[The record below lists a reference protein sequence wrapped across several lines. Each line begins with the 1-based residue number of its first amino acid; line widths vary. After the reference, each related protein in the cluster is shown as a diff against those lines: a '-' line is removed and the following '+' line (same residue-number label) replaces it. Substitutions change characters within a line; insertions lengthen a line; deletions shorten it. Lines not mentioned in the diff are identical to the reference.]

1 MSDRFGAAQLQMQG
15 PSKASIGHGYSLEEP
30 GSARKQIAT
39 HSHLTLV
46 DWPGDIF
53 PTHRATSRLP
63 IRRVC
68 AELVD
73 SEAKSGKI
81 WWMGSIALELWPGV
95 GRQAGRLQLHR
106 IARGT

>member
-15 PSKASIGHGYSLEEP
+15 PSKASIGHGYSLEHQEAP
-30 GSARKQIAT
+30 GSTRKQIAK

-68 AELVD
+68 AELIY
-73 SEAKSGKI
+73 SGAKSGKI
-81 WWMGSIALELWPGV
+81 WWMGSIALE
-95 GRQAGRLQLHR
+95 
-106 IARGT
+106 